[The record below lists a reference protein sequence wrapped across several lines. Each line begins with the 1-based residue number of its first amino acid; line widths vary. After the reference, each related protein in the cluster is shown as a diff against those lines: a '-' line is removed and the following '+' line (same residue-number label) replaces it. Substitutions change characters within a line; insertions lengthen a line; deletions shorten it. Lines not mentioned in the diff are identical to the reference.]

1 MNANSNQYGSRAAPV
16 SNASGITGEAAALTE
31 QSNGTFPFGNSQ
43 NVDQSTGYD
52 NASQWQWSYRDT
64 DQPFGDTGSIWN
76 SENPDKIIFNDKDG
90 ELTDESIAACKKF

>member
-52 NASQWQWSYRDT
+52 NASQWQWSNREVDHPISEIG
-64 DQPFGDTGSIWN
+64 QARN
-76 SENPDKIIFNDKDG
+76 SENPDEIIFDDKDG
-90 ELTDESIAACKKF
+90 KLTL

>member
-1 MNANSNQYGSRAAPV
+1 MNANSNQYGSRAAPE

-43 NVDQSTGYD
+43 NVDQSAGYD

-64 DQPFGDTGSIWN
+64 DQPFGDTGSTWN

-90 ELTDESIAACKKF
+90 ELTVR